1 MYVMETIFDH
11 NITAE
16 EHYALIGNMTKERFL
31 TGLDENSSNV
41 LLAELYRLRENE
53 KKMMEYVNKLP
64 NHMKYDFLR
73 IISPLD

>member
-31 TGLDENSSNV
+31 TGLDENS
-41 LLAELYRLRENE
+41 
-53 KKMMEYVNKLP
+53 
-64 NHMKYDFLR
+64 
-73 IISPLD
+73 